1 MFFLDI
7 ANQLKIEPDETEPIK
22 LQNYKK
28 TNFATKIENKNQAP
42 DEILLISPTNVLITT

>member
-1 MFFLDI
+1 LFFLDI
-7 ANQLKIEPDETEPIK
+7 ANQLEIEREETQPIK

-28 TNFATKIENKNQAP
+28 TNFATKIVNKNQAP